1 MRRIPVLATLLLAAA
16 AIAPAAVA
24 AQDDSQATADHPFVG
39 AWVIDAD
46 SADPSP
52 PDQILLVGPGGTLSD
67 ASLDFFGYGAW
78 TPSGDR
84 TADVT
89 FYTPIGDAE
98 TGFLGFQTVRASVE
112 VAEDGQTFSGTYTN
126 EFPAAALE
134 GTGIAAGEYGPE
146 EVTGQRID
154 VEPMGEPLGPMPQQ
168 GGPEPSAAPEA
179 SPAG

>member
-24 AQDDSQATADHPFVG
+24 AKDDSQATADHPFVG

-46 SADPSP
+46 LTDPSA
-52 PDQILLVGPGGTLSD
+52 PDQILLVGPGGILVD
-67 ASLDFFGYGAW
+67 AGLDFSSYGAW
-78 TPSGDR
+78 TPSGDH

-89 FYTPIGDAE
+89 FYVAAGDAE
-98 TGFLGFQTVRASVE
+98 TGFLGFQTIRSSVE
-112 VAEDGQTFSGTYTN
+112 VAEDGQSFSGTYTS
-126 EFPAAALE
+126 EFPAAMLE
-134 GTGIAAGEYGPE
+134 GSGMAAGEYGPG